1 MHAFSQIESSNRNS
15 FNPNKKEKINHLIH
29 FQKNLGQF
37 QQNNLRNKFIIMNF
51 LSNNKCSNFSEKF
64 ELLNYINSGSS
75 GIVFKGFDKKNP
87 SYHLSFK
94 FLIHNVRKNKKN
106 KIKKQTLKEI
116 IIHNKLKSQNI
127 INYYN
132 YVYLKDIG
140 CIVMEYAELGDLEHF
155 QKFMKP
161 KRYFSESFLAFIT
174 FQILKGLFYLNKS
187 KIIHMDIK
195 PQNLLI
201 DKNLN
206 IKITDFSAAF
216 SFANYK
222 KNQKILLPFSGTSLY
237 MSPEILSNDYIDYN
251 ECNKID
257 LYSLGVVLYFLAFD
271 KFPYALDHSLNLNF
285 DLILKKIKSNKLS
298 FPETKIYSSLFLKFI
313 NKLLEKDIKNRFN
326 IYDALND
333 PWIKGAE
340 LLFKEKE
347 KIDDTEIF
355 LINIITDN
363 FRCFN
368 EYINSF

>member
-1 MHAFSQIESSNRNS
+1 
-15 FNPNKKEKINHLIH
+15 
-29 FQKNLGQF
+29 
-37 QQNNLRNKFIIMNF
+37 
-51 LSNNKCSNFSEKF
+51 
-64 ELLNYINSGSS
+64 
-75 GIVFKGFDKKNP
+75 
-87 SYHLSFK
+87 
-94 FLIHNVRKNKKN
+94 
-106 KIKKQTLKEI
+106 
-116 IIHNKLKSQNI
+116 
-127 INYYN
+127 
-132 YVYLKDIG
+132 
-140 CIVMEYAELGDLEHF
+140 
-155 QKFMKP
+155 
-161 KRYFSESFLAFIT
+161 
-174 FQILKGLFYLNKS
+174 
-187 KIIHMDIK
+187 MDIK

-216 SFANYK
+216 SFENYR

-237 MSPEILSNDYIDYN
+237 MSPEVLSNDYIDYD
-251 ECNKID
+251 ECNKVD

-271 KFPYALDHSLNLNF
+271 KFPYKLDLSYNLNF
-285 DLILKKIKSNKLS
+285 SLILKEIKNNKLS
-298 FPETKIYSSLFLKFI
+298 FPETEIYSKLFLKFI
-313 NKLLEKDIKNRFN
+313 NKLLEKDIKNRLN